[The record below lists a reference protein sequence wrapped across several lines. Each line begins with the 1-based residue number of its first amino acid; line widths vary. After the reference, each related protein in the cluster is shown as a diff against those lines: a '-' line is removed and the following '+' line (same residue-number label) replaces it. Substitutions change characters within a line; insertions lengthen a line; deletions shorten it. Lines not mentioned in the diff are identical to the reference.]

1 MGEQH
6 FEGAEPVEPRSKVK
20 LTRNAKGDPQ
30 WEVSVVEG
38 ADETEIQ
45 RLRMIAVDAWRA
57 LERDL
62 AGSAA

>member
-6 FEGAEPVEPRSKVK
+6 YEGQDPVEARSMVKV
-20 LTRNAKGDPQ
+20 TRNAKGDPQ

>member
-6 FEGAEPVEPRSKVK
+6 FAGAEPVEPRSKVK